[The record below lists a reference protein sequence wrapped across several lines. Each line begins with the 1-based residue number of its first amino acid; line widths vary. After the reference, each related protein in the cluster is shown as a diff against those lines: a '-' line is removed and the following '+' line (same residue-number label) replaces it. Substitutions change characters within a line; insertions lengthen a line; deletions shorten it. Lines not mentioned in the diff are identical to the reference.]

1 MRHKS
6 NELTNL
12 LIPDQQAFAF
22 KPRFSKHKNFYAK
35 QPTVFDLH
43 YVTPTQQHAKNILD
57 KICLI
62 DKKAIVNDR
71 PESSFQKRK
80 HFSVDICFTSRP
92 SFMQKKQ
99 IRIKSIQK
107 PNFQSNLQSN
117 LQVNLQAK
125 LSTHLQNNLQTSLQI
140 SDKDWLAFVLE

>member
-6 NELTNL
+6 NELVNL
-12 LIPDQQAFAF
+12 LIPDQQPFAF

-35 QPTVFDLH
+35 QPILQLH
-43 YVTPTQQHAKNILD
+43 YVTPTQKQAKLILD
-57 KICLI
+57 KICHI

-80 HFSVDICFTSRP
+80 HFSVDLCFSSRP
-92 SFMQKKQ
+92 SFLQKKQ

-107 PNFQSNLQSN
+107 PYFQSNVQPNQQDPISTD
-117 LQVNLQAK
+117 LQAN
-125 LSTHLQNNLQTSLQI
+125 LSTPLQI
-140 SDKDWLAFVLE
+140 SEKDWLAFVLE